1 MIVINDASSHQTSI
15 SKRPN
20 VAAIEVPKAT
30 MIAKLINVIMP
41 GLRSASSPRDPRMNT
56 RPPYPK
62 IMVPRMA
69 GGNLET
75 GKKGGENSQQ
85 GWTLLDQKTTG
96 IRKGENNQKFFQK
109 IAHQLSGSAA
119 LSPL

>member
-20 VAAIEVPKAT
+20 VAAIEVPNAT

-69 GGNLET
+69 GVNLEP
-75 GKKGGENSQQ
+75 GKDGAEYPRQCCTHVEHKPEGRGG
-85 GWTLLDQKTTG
+85 
-96 IRKGENNQKFFQK
+96 
-109 IAHQLSGSAA
+109 
-119 LSPL
+119 

>member
-20 VAAIEVPKAT
+20 VAAIDVPKET
-30 MIAKLINVIMP
+30 MIATLINVIMP
-41 GLRSASSPRDPRMNT
+41 GLRSAGSPRDPRMNT

-69 GGNLET
+69 GINLEP
-75 GKKGGENSQQ
+75 GKDGAEYPSQ
-85 GWTLLDQKTTG
+85 GCTSLDPKTTG
-96 IRKGENNQKFFQK
+96 IGRGK
-109 IAHQLSGSAA
+109 LSQN
-119 LSPL
+119 LLTK